1 MPAQILYVT
10 DGSPSAREAG
20 LTALELAGLWNASIR
35 AVFII
40 DQSWAH
46 ILGDEWMSGAVT
58 RAKFFSWLG
67 EGLQKQASAVLDE
80 FCDLAKSRQVQV
92 QKQLLAGNTAKL
104 LISLAREADLLVL
117 PNPYAAGHPAEAGL
131 KFNLNKLLRAIKC
144 PVWLGGNMSRGRGC

>member
-20 LTALELAGLWNASIR
+20 LTVLELAGLWDASIR
-35 AVFII
+35 VVFII
-40 DQSWAH
+40 DQSWSH

-67 EGLQKQASAVLDE
+67 KGLQKQASAVLDE
-80 FCDLAKSRQVQV
+80 FCDLAKSHRVQV
-92 QKQLLAGNTAKL
+92 RQQLLVGNTAKL

-117 PNPYAAGHPAEAGL
+117 PNPYAAGHPAEGGL
-131 KFNLNKLLRAIKC
+131 KFNLNKLIRAIKC
-144 PVWLGGNMSRGRGC
+144 PVWLGNQV